1 MIAFIFPGQGSQYV
15 GMGRELY
22 EAFEA
27 VRSIFHEANEVLG
40 FDLTKLCFEGN
51 SDELKLTSNTQP
63 AILTVS
69 VAALKVLNEETEVRP
84 DFVAGHSLGE
94 YAALVASGALSFKDA
109 VHVVR
114 RRGEF
119 MQNAVPDGTGAMAA
133 ILGLSKEIV
142 EDVCQEVATDGLI
155 VGPAN
160 FNTPE
165 QTVISGHKE
174 AVEKACSLA
183 KSKGARRTV
192 LLEVSGPFHSRL
204 MDSAAKKLEE
214 VLCKVKISRLE
225 IPVVANVDAR
235 PNIDPSRIK
244 EILVEQVSAPVRWYE
259 SIKTMCK
266 LGVEEF
272 LEIGPGNV
280 LSGLVKRIVPDAVV
294 SNLDK
299 LEHLKSLKEKWNS
312 VKK

>member
-15 GMGRELY
+15 GMGKELY
-22 EAFEA
+22 EAFETA
-27 VRSIFHEANEVLG
+27 RKAFDEACQILG
-40 FDLTKLCFEGN
+40 FDLKRLCFEGN

-63 AILTVS
+63 AILTAS
-69 VAALKVLNEETEVRP
+69 VAALKVLNEETGIRP

-94 YAALVASGALSFKDA
+94 YSALVAGGALSFTDA
-109 VHVVR
+109 IHVVR
-114 RRGEF
+114 KRGEF
-119 MQNAVPDGTGAMAA
+119 MQNAVPEGSGAMAA
-133 ILGLSKEIV
+133 ILGLSKEVV
-142 EDVCQEVATDGLI
+142 EGVCSEVSTDELI

-160 FNTPE
+160 FNTQE
-165 QTVISGHKE
+165 QTVISGHKQ
-174 AVEKACSLA
+174 AVEQACSLA
-183 KSKGARRTV
+183 KSKGARKTV

-204 MDSAAKKLEE
+204 MNSAAKRLEE
-214 VLCKVKISRLE
+214 VLCKVRVTELE

-244 EILVEQVSAPVRWYE
+244 EILVEQVSAPVRWCE

-280 LSGLVKRIVPDAVV
+280 LSGLVKRIVPDVVV
-294 SNLDK
+294 SNFDK
-299 LEHLKSLKEKWNS
+299 LDHLKSIKEKWNLM
-312 VKK
+312 KK

>member
-142 EDVCQEVATDGLI
+142 EDVCKEVATDGLI

>member
-15 GMGRELY
+15 GMGKELY
-22 EAFEA
+22 EAFDT
-27 VRSIFHEANEVLG
+27 VRRTFHEANEVLG

-51 SDELKLTSNTQP
+51 PDELKLTSNTQP

-69 VAALKVLNEETEVRP
+69 VAALKVLNEETGIRP

-119 MQNAVPDGTGAMAA
+119 MQNAVPDGSGAMAA

-142 EDVCQEVATDGLI
+142 EDVCNEVATDELI

-174 AVEKACSLA
+174 AVEKACSIA

-214 VLCKVKISRLE
+214 VLCKVKISQLE

-235 PNIDPSRIK
+235 PNIDSSRIK

-299 LEHLKSLKEKWNS
+299 LDHLRSLKEKWDLM
-312 VKK
+312 KK

>member
-15 GMGRELY
+15 GMGKELY
-22 EAFEA
+22 ESFET
-27 VRSIFHEANEVLG
+27 VRRTFHEANEVLG

-69 VAALKVLNEETEVRP
+69 VAALKVLNEETGIRP
-84 DFVAGHSLGE
+84 GFVAGHSLGE

-119 MQNAVPDGTGAMAA
+119 MQNAVPDGSGAMAA
-133 ILGLSKEIV
+133 ILGLSKDIV
-142 EDVCQEVATDGLI
+142 EDVCMEVATDELI

-174 AVEKACSLA
+174 AVEKACSVA
-183 KSKGARRTV
+183 KAKGARRTV

-214 VLCKVKISRLE
+214 VLCKVKISQLE
-225 IPVVANVDAR
+225 IPVVANIDAR
-235 PNIDPSRIK
+235 PNIDSSRIK

-280 LSGLVKRIVPDAVV
+280 LSGLVRRIVPDAVV
-294 SNLDK
+294 GNLDK
-299 LEHLKSLKEKWNS
+299 LDHLKTLKEKWNS
-312 VKK
+312 AKK